1 MFTKSSATF
10 NDPRDHA
17 RPEARILVDGA
28 RPADTA
34 SETNASLCRY
44 ASCRFIVASGL
55 AESRG
60 GLVAASLAVVLAGK
74 SRRCGADS
82 AEAFARGV
90 GLSSASEEWE
100 ARRTNHI
107 MLQGKMF
114 ITDALR
120 TGVGG

>member
-60 GLVAASLAVVLAGK
+60 GLVAASLAVVAAGK
-74 SRRCGADS
+74 P
-82 AEAFARGV
+82 
-90 GLSSASEEWE
+90 SEEWE
-100 ARRTNHI
+100 ARRTNHS
-107 MLQGKMF
+107 MLRAGTSRVEKAATKGGNAQ
-114 ITDALR
+114 LR
-120 TGVGG
+120 GVR